1 MFRSSVDKRGV
12 WRLLMAAVYSG
23 TRNPVELEFSFFPSF
38 SICSIVKYPLAHTVC
53 TVSLDK
59 KNTMQKA
66 CSNGG
71 LYSVVPW
78 IRVLQQT
85 RSKWNRTSEKCRG
98 LNKELSPS
106 ASSTINESSHVTAIL
121 YLILKPFP
129 KSVLIGR
136 LHADST
142 TA

>member
-59 KNTMQKA
+59 NTMQKA

-85 RSKWNRTSEKCRG
+85 HSKWNRTIEKCQA
-98 LNKELSPS
+98 LSIT
-106 ASSTINESSHVTAIL
+106 SSTIDSSLPHSIHVSYLLHVT
-121 YLILKPFP
+121 
-129 KSVLIGR
+129 G
-136 LHADST
+136 
-142 TA
+142 